1 MKLPHITK
9 LKYSTWIFPLCALVS
24 NVSFAEI
31 FAYVD
36 SNGKLVV
43 SDKQID
49 SRSKAFDPLNYKTVK
64 NRTST
69 AVAKASTDLHE
80 KALRYSSLIDDVAKE
95 VGLNAHLI
103 HAVIQVESAYN
114 PMAISSK
121 GAKGMMQLIPA
132 TAARFGVDQVHD
144 PESNIRGGARYLKKL
159 LGLFNN
165 DLKLTLAAYNA
176 GEGAVQ
182 KYNNNI
188 PPYPETQS
196 YVGRVISIFE
206 ERNNRETHR
215 SQV

>member
-1 MKLPHITK
+1 MKLPDITK
-9 LKYSTWIFPLCALVS
+9 LKYSTWIFSLCALAS
-24 NVSFAEI
+24 NVSYAGI

-43 SDKQID
+43 SEKQTD
-49 SRSKAFDPLNYKTVK
+49 SRSKAFDPLNYKAAK
-64 NRTST
+64 NRATTGSS
-69 AVAKASTDLHE
+69 KASTDLNE
-80 KALRYSSLIDDVAKE
+80 KALRYSPLIDDVAKE
-95 VGLNAHLI
+95 VGLNAQLI

-132 TAARFGVDQVHD
+132 TAARFGVDHVHD

-159 LGLFNN
+159 LGLFKN

-176 GEGAVQ
+176 GEGTVQ

-188 PPYPETQS
+188 PPYPETQA